1 MDKKEL
7 EKLGAATL
15 ADIIC
20 SEVTVL
26 NSKIKELQEKIKE
39 YDGLEDKDS
48 SYMRMAYGFKLT
60 ECEGARDRLLMFAGI
75 ERDRQAKERQRSGQK
90 IKDNDQIIVANVMK
104 DGENVARTAIGVGMI
119 ASFAMEEALYLP
131 DECTVEL
138 HAFDDSEEAE
148 KYIRGL

>member
-1 MDKKEL
+1 MDKQEL

-26 NSKIKELQEKIKE
+26 NGKIKELQEKIKE

-48 SYMRMAYGFKLT
+48 SYMQMAYGFKLT

-75 ERDRQAKERQRSGQK
+75 ERDRQAKEQK
-90 IKDNDQIIVANVMK
+90 RRNKQDNEQIIVANIIK
-104 DGENVARTAIGVGMI
+104 DGEIVARTAIGVGMI
-119 ASFAMEEALYLP
+119 ASFAMEGALYLP
-131 DECTVEL
+131 DDCTVEL

-148 KYIRGL
+148 KYIRSL